1 MLNDAKPATPSQS
14 TATDAPANPNRR
26 HAVMAVLAAGM
37 LSPQLRAQAASTPAA
52 ATQATAEPA
61 VAEEVPYVQTPPLLV
76 RRMLQLAEV
85 TRRDLIWD
93 LGSGDGRI
101 VIAAA
106 KDFGAR
112 GVGYEIDPALIRE
125 SRERAHKAGVL
136 ARTQFVEKD
145 LFTLAFSEPSV
156 VTLYLLPEFN
166 MKLRPLLL
174 AQMRP
179 GSRVVSHEW
188 DMGDWKPDETL
199 LFPSPEKPH
208 GTNKQHTVMLWLIPA
223 PVAGRWQV
231 QVTLSKSS
239 PGEALNLTLE
249 QRYQTVSVTADRGRV
264 LWAQLRGT
272 TLALAWADG
281 GARWLLR
288 GEVNG
293 DRWAGRIER
302 IGQWSNSNDD
312 GAGRFVA
319 MRQRVG

>member
-1 MLNDAKPATPSQS
+1 
-14 TATDAPANPNRR
+14 
-26 HAVMAVLAAGM
+26 MAALGVSL
-37 LSPQLRAQAASTPAA
+37 LPLQLRAQEASTPLSAPGRA
-52 ATQATAEPA
+52 PV

-85 TRRDLIWD
+85 TRRDVIWD

-125 SRERAHKAGVL
+125 SRERARRAGVS

-145 LFTLAFSEPSV
+145 LFTLAFAAPSV

-188 DMGDWKPDETL
+188 DMGDWQADETL

-223 PVAGRWQV
+223 AVAGRWRV
-231 QVTLSKSS
+231 ELTLPKSS
-239 PGEALNLTLE
+239 AGGGVLDLALE
-249 QRYQTVSVTADRGRV
+249 QRYQAVMVTLDRGRV

-272 TLALAWADG
+272 ALSLAWADG
-281 GARWLLR
+281 AARWLLR
-288 GEVNG
+288 GDVKG
-293 DRWAGRIER
+293 DRWSGRVER

-312 GAGRFVA
+312 GAGHFLAIRY
-319 MRQRVG
+319 

>member
-1 MLNDAKPATPSQS
+1 MPLPNEFDPQNPA
-14 TATDAPANPNRR
+14 RR
-26 HAVMAVLAAGM
+26 RVVLAAMSAGAWSL
-37 LSPQLRAQAASTPAA
+37 LSRPDGAQAQTLPPADKA
-52 ATQATAEPA
+52 PETPA

-85 TRRDLIWD
+85 TRRDLLWD

-125 SRERAHKAGVL
+125 SRERAKKAGVS

-145 LFTLAFSEPSV
+145 LFALAFAEPSV

-166 MKLRPLLL
+166 LKLRPLLL

-188 DMGDWKPDETL
+188 DMGDWRPDETL
-199 LFPSPEKPH
+199 LFPSPEKAH

-223 PVAGRWQV
+223 QAAGRWQV
-231 QVTLSKSS
+231 RLHLPSGAQSV
-239 PGEALNLTLE
+239 ALTIG
-249 QRYQTVSVTADRGRV
+249 QRYQVVTATVDRGRV
-264 LWAQLRGT
+264 QWAQLRGT
-272 TLALAWADG
+272 TLSLAWQDG

-288 GEVNG
+288 GEVSG
-293 DRWAGRIER
+293 DRWSGSVER

-319 MRQRVG
+319 TR

>member
-1 MLNDAKPATPSQS
+1 MSEDGPVRLPASVRPAPGRRALLIALVAAATP
-14 TATDAPANPNRR
+14 AF
-26 HAVMAVLAAGM
+26 
-37 LSPQLRAQAASTPAA
+37 LRAQASPVAA
-52 ATQATAEPA
+52 ES
-61 VAEEVPYVQTPPLLV
+61 VAAGEEVPYVQTPMLLV

-85 TRRDLIWD
+85 TPHDLIWD

-125 SRERAHKAGVL
+125 SRERARKAGVS
-136 ARTQFVEKD
+136 ARTRFVEKD

-166 MKLRPLLL
+166 LKLRPLLL

-208 GTNKQHTVMLWLIPA
+208 GTNKQHTVMLWVIPA
-223 PVAGRWQV
+223 QVAGRWQL
-231 QVTLSKSS
+231 QLLLPNSS
-239 PGEALNLTLE
+239 SADGAAFNLTLE
-249 QRYQTVSVTADRGRV
+249 QRHQEVTATADRGRV

-272 TLALAWADG
+272 TLSLAWADG
-281 GARWLLR
+281 AARWLLR
-288 GEVNG
+288 GEVKG
-293 DRWAGRIER
+293 DRWTGRVER

-319 MRQRVG
+319 KR

>member
-1 MLNDAKPATPSQS
+1 MQLPGEFDLFNPARRRVLV
-14 TATDAPANPNRR
+14 AT
-26 HAVMAVLAAGM
+26 MSAGA
-37 LSPQLRAQAASTPAA
+37 LFLLPRSG
-52 ATQATAEPA
+52 ATQTQASPSAEKAPDA
-61 VAEEVPYVQTPPLLV
+61 AVVAEEVPYVQTPPLLV

-85 TRRDLIWD
+85 TRRDLLWD

-106 KDFGAR
+106 RDFGAR

-125 SRERAHKAGVL
+125 SRERAKKAGVS

-145 LFTLAFSEPSV
+145 LFALAFAEPSV

-166 MKLRPLLL
+166 LKLRPLLL

-188 DMGDWKPDETL
+188 DMGDWRPDETL

-223 PVAGRWQV
+223 PVAGGWKLRLDLPQ
-231 QVTLSKSS
+231 SAHAI
-239 PGEALNLTLE
+239 ALAID
-249 QRYQTVSVTADRGRV
+249 QRYQAVTATVDRGRV

-272 TLALAWADG
+272 TLSLAWQDG
-281 GARWLLR
+281 AARWLLR
-288 GEVNG
+288 GEVRG
-293 DRWAGRIER
+293 DRWSGRIER

-319 MRQRVG
+319 TR